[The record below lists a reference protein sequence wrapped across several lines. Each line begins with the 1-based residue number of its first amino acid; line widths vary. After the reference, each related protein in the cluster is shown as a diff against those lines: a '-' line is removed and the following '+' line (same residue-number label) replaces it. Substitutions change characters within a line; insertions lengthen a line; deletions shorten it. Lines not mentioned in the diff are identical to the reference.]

1 MLKKVLIV
9 EDSDDIGTALKLLI
23 EYEGYEAVLANRA
36 FLGLELAASLA
47 PDLIIVDIMLPDMDG
62 IELTRALRTLP
73 GSKNT
78 PIVCVSSY
86 IDGHKKDAL
95 NAGCNE
101 VFTKTTFME
110 SFQET
115 LTKYLLDS
123 DFLSA
128 GATDLSL
135 DAASRGRAAT

>member
-1 MLKKVLIV
+1 MQKRVLIV

-36 FLGLELAASLA
+36 FLGLDLAASLA
-47 PDLIIVDIMLPDMDG
+47 PNLIIVDIVLPDMDG
-62 IELTRALRTLP
+62 IELTRALRALP
-73 GSKNT
+73 ETETT

-86 IDGHKKDAL
+86 IQGHKEEAL
-95 NAGCNE
+95 SAGCNE

-115 LTKYLLDS
+115 LTKYLRES
-123 DFLSA
+123 DALRA
-128 GATDLSL
+128 GASEASFSLFKSTDGS
-135 DAASRGRAAT
+135 